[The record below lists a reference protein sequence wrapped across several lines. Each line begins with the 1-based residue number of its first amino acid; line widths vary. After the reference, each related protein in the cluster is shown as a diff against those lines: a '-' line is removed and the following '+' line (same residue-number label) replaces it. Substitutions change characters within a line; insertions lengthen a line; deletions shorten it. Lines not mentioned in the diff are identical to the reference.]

1 MFIES
6 YPIMVEISQHE
17 YEKAYQKYVK
27 HTGDIYGELMF
38 YCDYEKRPLY
48 KSGCGIFAMINGEGV
63 IEYKYY
69 KNTHKNKHTLI
80 CSESEIPLLKQE
92 GLIK

>member
-1 MFIES
+1 MFTES

-27 HTGDIYGELMF
+27 HTGDIYEELMF
-38 YCDYEKRPLY
+38 HFDYEKRPLY
-48 KSGCGIFAMINGEGV
+48 KSGCGIMAMINGEDVVG
-63 IEYKYY
+63 YKYY
-69 KNTHKNKHTLI
+69 KNTHKNKRTLI
-80 CSESEIPLLKQE
+80 CSESEIHLLKQE